1 MRFTLFQPFAH
12 FLRPYRGYIALGLS
26 LLFITLAISL
36 MIPKLM
42 QWGIEAV
49 EAALMA
55 GDSLEAGLAE
65 TKGELAL
72 YAPDV
77 LGTVEERDAEK
88 GYFDDEKGRR
98 IVAQGVSPGV
108 HRGRV
113 RFVQIDEPMDRFE
126 EGEVLVTHAA
136 SLHLTPLMLMAGA
149 LVVEIGGGA
158 SHSSLVARELGL
170 PAVVNAAEAMR
181 VLKEGIEVEVDGTSG
196 TVLLVED

>member
-1 MRFTLFQPFAH
+1 MQSRRAQD
-12 FLRPYRGYIALGLS
+12 RPALG
-26 LLFITLAISL
+26 
-36 MIPKLM
+36 
-42 QWGIEAV
+42 E
-49 EAALMA
+49 
-55 GDSLEAGLAE
+55 D
-65 TKGELAL
+65 
-72 YAPDV
+72 APDV

-88 GYFDDEKGRR
+88 GYFDDERGRR

-108 HRGRV
+108 RRGRV

-136 SLHLTPLMLMAGA
+136 SPHLTPLMLMAGA

-181 VLKEGIEVEVDGTSG
+181 VLKEGMEVEVDGTSG